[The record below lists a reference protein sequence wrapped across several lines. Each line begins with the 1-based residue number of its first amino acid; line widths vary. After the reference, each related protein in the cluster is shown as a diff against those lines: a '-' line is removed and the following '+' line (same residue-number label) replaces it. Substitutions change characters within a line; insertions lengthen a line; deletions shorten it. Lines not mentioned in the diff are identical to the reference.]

1 MKKVISKLIQKGI
14 NLDQYISLEF
24 FARDGSWQT
33 LSYSNHIKK
42 SYLWELDK
50 TFEIELIKNFPESY
64 VSIGDSFE
72 LAKKNKYKNKFNFL
86 VFDNPQGIYGKYCE
100 HFEAL
105 ELSYSILSNEG
116 VIIFNINKSP
126 YDLESNKAWKLRRDN
141 YYGFDSANIS
151 SDQMIQFYSSKLKNY
166 GFNVNSSFEEER
178 NKDYLSYLVF
188 IVSK

>member
-1 MKKVISKLIQKGI
+1 MKKIISKLVQKGV

-33 LSYSNHIKK
+33 KSYSNHVKK
-42 SYLWELDK
+42 LYLWEIDK
-50 TFEIELIKNFPESY
+50 TFEIELIKNFPNSHI
-64 VSIGDSFE
+64 SIGDSFV
-72 LAKKNKYKNKFNFL
+72 LAKKDKYRNKFNLL

-105 ELSYSILSNEG
+105 ELSYSLLSNKG

-126 YDLESNKAWKLRRDN
+126 YDLKLNMAWKLRRDN
-141 YYGFDSANIS
+141 YYGFDSINIS
-151 SDQMIQFYSSKLKNY
+151 SEQMIQFYSSKLKNY
-166 GFNVNSSFEEER
+166 GFNVLSLFEEER
-178 NKDYLSYLVF
+178 NREYLSYLVF

>member
-33 LSYSNHIKK
+33 TSYSNHIKK
-42 SYLWELDK
+42 LYLWELDK
-50 TFEIELIKNFPESY
+50 TFEIDLIKNFPESY
-64 VSIGDSFE
+64 ISIGDSFE
-72 LAKKNKYKNKFNFL
+72 LAKKDKYKNKFNFL
-86 VFDNPQGIYGKYCE
+86 IIDNPQGIYGKYCE

-105 ELSYSILSNEG
+105 ELSYSLLSNEG

-126 YDLESNKAWKLRRDN
+126 YELESNKAWKLKRDN

-151 SDQMIQFYSSKLKNY
+151 SDQMMQFYSFKLKNY
-166 GFNVNSSFEEER
+166 GFNINSSFEEER